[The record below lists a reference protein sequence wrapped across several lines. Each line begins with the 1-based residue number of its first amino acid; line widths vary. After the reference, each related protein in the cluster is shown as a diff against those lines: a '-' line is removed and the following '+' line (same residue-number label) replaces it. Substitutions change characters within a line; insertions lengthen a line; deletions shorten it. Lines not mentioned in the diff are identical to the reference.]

1 MFPFLMPVMESVAE
15 LYFLFLGRLQ
25 VGEVVTTIPTIGFN
39 VEQVTYKNLKF
50 QVWDLGGQTSIRYAV
65 ITCNSIYIKVMY

>member
-1 MFPFLMPVMESVAE
+1 MWRTMHIANSTEYYVFI
-15 LYFLFLGRLQ
+15 RLQ

-50 QVWDLGGQTSIRYAV
+50 QVWDLGGQTSIRYV
-65 ITCNSIYIKVMY
+65 I